1 MGRKARLKKHGARE
15 LTASKSGKEVSF
27 SWRPVVAISL
37 ILLTWIV
44 FAPLKSASFISLDD
58 PQYVTNNPEVLRGL
72 TWSGI
77 RWALTSLYAANWHP
91 LTWLSH
97 MVDVE
102 MFELDAGAHHLV
114 NVFLHVLSVVVL
126 FFFCVKATGAT
137 WRSGIVAALF
147 AIHPLH
153 VESVAWVAERK
164 DVLSTLF
171 FILALYAYAGYAA
184 DRRLSRLGVVYAC
197 FVLGLLAKPMV
208 ITLPLVL
215 LLLDYWPLS
224 RVPSGLETRIAS
236 WWPLLREKLPM
247 FALSIG
253 SAVITMIAQ
262 RKGAAVI
269 AVASLGFPQRV
280 ASAFTSYVV
289 YVADTFW
296 PSRLAVFYPFKE
308 PTVVLSVI
316 CITVVCAVTIVALL
330 RARKMPFM
338 IVGWLWYL
346 ITLVPVIGL
355 VQVGAQARADR
366 YMYIPSI
373 GIFIALVWGA
383 WTVVE
388 RWKGARFPV
397 AAAGAT
403 AIVACAVVTSQ
414 QVKHWHD
421 DLSLWSHAVAV
432 TSQNYRAE
440 DHLGVALTDRGMLEQ
455 GIQHYQAALRI
466 WPDYPEG
473 HNNLGTAYMDQ
484 KRYRDAVA
492 EFTAAAKAK
501 PRDVNFLYNL
511 AVALDA
517 AGDRNAA
524 IAQVKTGLAIDPTF
538 PSLIRAAEVFG
549 ISTARK

>member
-1 MGRKARLKKHGARE
+1 MGRKARLKKREVREVTAAR
-15 LTASKSGKEVSF
+15 SGKEVSF
-27 SWRPVVAISL
+27 PWRPLIVVSL
-37 ILLTWIV
+37 ILLTALV
-44 FAPLKSASFISLDD
+44 FAPLQNAAFISLDD

-77 RWALTSLYAANWHP
+77 RWAATSLYAANWHP

-97 MVDVE
+97 MADVE
-102 MFELDAGAHHLV
+102 MFGLDAGSHHLV
-114 NVFLHVLSVVVL
+114 NIFLHTASVVFLFL
-126 FFFCVKATGAT
+126 FCAKATST
-137 WRSGIVAALF
+137 IWRSAIVAALF

-171 FILALYAYAGYAA
+171 FILALYAYAAYVA
-184 DRRLSRLGVVYAC
+184 DRRLIKLVAVYAC
-197 FVLGLLAKPMV
+197 FLMGLSAKPMV

-215 LLLDYWPLS
+215 LMLDYWPLS
-224 RVPSGLETRIAS
+224 RLPVASGKAIGS
-236 WWPLLREKLPM
+236 WWPLLKEKLPM
-247 FALSIG
+247 FGISLG
-253 SAVITMIAQ
+253 SALITLIAQ

-269 AVASLGFPQRV
+269 AVASLGFVQRIG
-280 ASAFTSYVV
+280 SAFSSYLI
-289 YVADTFW
+289 YLADTFW
-296 PSRLAVFYPFKE
+296 PARLAVFYPFKA
-308 PTVVLSVI
+308 PSIVWSIVSIIIVSA
-316 CITVVCAVTIVALL
+316 ITVIAFL
-330 RARKMPFM
+330 RARKMPFV
-338 IVGWLWYL
+338 IVGWLWFL

-373 GIFIALVWGA
+373 GIFIAIVWTAYTLV
-383 WTVVE
+383 E
-388 RWKGARFPV
+388 KWKDARLPV
-397 AAAGAT
+397 AAAGAA
-403 AIVACAVVTSQ
+403 AIVACAIVTSR

-421 DLSLWSHAVAV
+421 DLSLWSHAVEV
-432 TSQNYRAE
+432 TSDNYRAE

-473 HNNLGTAYMDQ
+473 HNNLGAAYMDQ
-484 KRYRDAVA
+484 KRYNDAVA
-492 EFTAAAKAK
+492 EFSAAAKVK
-501 PRDVNFLYNL
+501 PRDVNFRYNL

-538 PSLIRAAEVFG
+538 PSLVQAAEVFG